1 MEGLPDCKGLP
12 QYSGGDVVEGLP
24 EPEGL
29 SLDVGGDPVEGLPE
43 LEGLPNW
50 TGDLAVGPPR

>member
-1 MEGLPDCKGLP
+1 MEGLPAREGLP